1 MEKVLKDVGENPTI
15 IIQAIGG
22 DLRVSGRE
30 GSQVE
35 ALAPEK
41 GELKVEDTKKGLEIS
56 CRSGC
61 LLYIPRGSR
70 IEAGDI
76 GGDGRFTDILG
87 EVLIRTTGGDLSMRR
102 LGKTSLER
110 VGGDA
115 QIREVEGPLMIDHI
129 GGDAVIRDIKSDV
142 HLRLVG
148 GDLLLGDVSGSLEA
162 AVGGDAVVDLRAEAG
177 TRTMVQTGSDLSCR
191 LPEDPS
197 ANVHAQS
204 GGDLH
209 LPMGIEADGSARE
222 FDFMLGEGA
231 AEIDLRAGGDLNLRY
246 GTSEQ
251 AYDMDFVGDIL
262 TEVDAKLAEMEARF
276 NAMGAGM
283 YSFEADR
290 IGERVRRSVRQAQR
304 RAARAARRVEERAR
318 KAHRKQLNL
327 KFDIDSDWPD
337 LRFADFTQS
346 QPEVSDEERLTI
358 LHMVEDGKISVDEA
372 EELLKALEGEA

>member
-1 MEKVLKDVGENPTI
+1 MEKVLKDVGESPTI

-30 GSQVE
+30 GAQVE

-61 LLYIPRGSR
+61 LLYVPKGSR
-70 IEAGDI
+70 IEAEDI
-76 GGDGRFTDILG
+76 GGDGRFTDVQG
-87 EVLIRTTGGDLSMRR
+87 EVLIRTIGGDLSLRR
-102 LGKTSLER
+102 LGKTSFER
-110 VGGDA
+110 VGGDV
-115 QIREVEGPLMIDHI
+115 QIREVEGALMIDHI

-162 AVGGDAVVDLRAEAG
+162 SVGGDAVVDLRAEAG

-197 ANVHAQS
+197 ANIHIQA

-209 LPMGIEADGSARE
+209 LPVGIKADGPTQE
-222 FDFMLGEGA
+222 FDFILGEGA
-231 AEIDLRAGGDLNLRY
+231 AEIDLRAGGDLDLRY
-246 GTSEQ
+246 GTSDESF
-251 AYDMDFVGDIL
+251 DTNFVGDIL

-304 RAARAARRVEERAR
+304 RASRAARKAEERAR
-318 KAHRKQLNL
+318 KAHGKQLDF
-327 KFDIDSDWPD
+327 KFDIDREWPD
-337 LRFADFTQS
+337 LRFADFAQV
-346 QPEVSDEERLTI
+346 QQEISDEERLTI
-358 LHMVEDGKISVDEA
+358 LRMVEDGKISVDEA